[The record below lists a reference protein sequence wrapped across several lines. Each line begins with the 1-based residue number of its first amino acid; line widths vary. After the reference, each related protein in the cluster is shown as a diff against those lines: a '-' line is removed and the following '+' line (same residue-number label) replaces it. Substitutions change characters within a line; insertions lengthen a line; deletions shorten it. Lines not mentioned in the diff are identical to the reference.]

1 MYRLLQLHDFL
12 SLHDY
17 FQHRNR
23 SARLIRTVLITL
35 HVYKKSV
42 KIHVIQ
48 THVVKMLSVKPR
60 TIVPFVFA
68 FQDMLEILIHFVK
81 NVRFVIMSS

>member
-1 MYRLLQLHDFL
+1 MI
-12 SLHDY
+12 
-17 FQHRNR
+17 FQHQNLNVL
-23 SARLIRTVLITL
+23 LIRNVLTTL

-81 NVRFVIMSS
+81 NVRFVIMSPK